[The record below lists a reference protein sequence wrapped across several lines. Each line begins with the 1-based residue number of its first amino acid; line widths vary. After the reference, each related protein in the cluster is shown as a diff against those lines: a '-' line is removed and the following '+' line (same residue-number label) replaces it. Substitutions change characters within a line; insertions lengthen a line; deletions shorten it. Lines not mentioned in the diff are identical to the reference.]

1 MDKHL
6 VFLVKQTERY
16 TNMLT
21 ENLKSGGEMGLEF
34 GESENGRSSKKTD
47 SNSRLKSRK
56 NNSSEILGR
65 TGAFSTTIE
74 EIDDDDVTIKFES
87 DSTASHGNHPQT
99 IFISNEIGESSRY
112 CSSNESKIGVSQ
124 SAGSIMKRAA
134 TVVRSEEM
142 KSTGSG
148 RAIKSRQGYES
159 SKSDVAGGAE
169 DGNADDD
176 ADNDDDEDAADD
188 DDVEFEYDADEV
200 DDETTLIEEEDRGD
214 AVGREEEMSL
224 LQREGEIP
232 IEQLRAMYA
241 SMADEEDD
249 EDVEDEE
256 GDEGDDDAE
265 EEDDEEEEEEE
276 EAEEDEEEEEMEET
290 TVAEDTVSDSSSS
303 IINGVQTS
311 SVSSSKGEVLGALKR
326 LEAAD
331 EAARSVHVERPFVLS
346 KKLAL
351 REYQHV
357 GLNWLVSLHERRL
370 NGILA
375 DEMGLGKTVQTISLL
390 AYLAAYRGIWGPHLI
405 VVPTSC
411 LVNWETEFKKW

>member
-21 ENLKSGGEMGLEF
+21 ENLKSGGEIGLEF
-34 GESENGRSSKKTD
+34 GESESGRNNKRIE
-47 SNSRLKSRK
+47 SNSRVGSKKDNSAETFERTGAHCTIVEENDDCVADEDDHNNDEDEFSACVIQDGIVK
-56 NNSSEILGR
+56 NNSLSVGGVSSSSSSSSSSKRASTRDINMKVGR
-65 TGAFSTTIE
+65 KVKEVIKKE
-74 EIDDDDVTIKFES
+74 EEEEDDDGD
-87 DSTASHGNHPQT
+87 DRDDNGD
-99 IFISNEIGESSRY
+99 
-112 CSSNESKIGVSQ
+112 
-124 SAGSIMKRAA
+124 
-134 TVVRSEEM
+134 EE
-142 KSTGSG
+142 
-148 RAIKSRQGYES
+148 E
-159 SKSDVAGGAE
+159 E
-169 DGNADDD
+169 EDD
-176 ADNDDDEDAADD
+176 A
-188 DDVEFEYDADEV
+188 EFEYDADEV

-241 SMADEEDD
+241 SMADDDDDEEEEEVEEED
-249 EDVEDEE
+249 EDEE
-256 GDEGDDDAE
+256 AKMNV
-265 EEDDEEEEEEE
+265 DEEEEEEE
-276 EAEEDEEEEEMEET
+276 VDET
-290 TVAEDTVSDSSSS
+290 TVAEDTVSDSSSGITS
-303 IINGVQTS
+303 GVQTS
-311 SVSSSKGEVLGALKR
+311 LESSSRGEVLGALKR